1 MRARGRC
8 EKVSFARRHNH
19 PGGGLRPFITAEGAS
34 RLAEQRCAVVITNLV
49 GLDEPIDLTKPVHNI
64 LLHAGVCMLQVTTNL
79 AQIADGNWEVC
90 AFPLKIV
97 QGTGA
102 PLRAFAAR
110 V

>member
-1 MRARGRC
+1 
-8 EKVSFARRHNH
+8 
-19 PGGGLRPFITAEGAS
+19 
-34 RLAEQRCAVVITNLV
+34 
-49 GLDEPIDLTKPVHNI
+49 
-64 LLHAGVCMLQVTTNL
+64 MLQVTTNL

-102 PLRAFAAR
+102 PLRGFAAG